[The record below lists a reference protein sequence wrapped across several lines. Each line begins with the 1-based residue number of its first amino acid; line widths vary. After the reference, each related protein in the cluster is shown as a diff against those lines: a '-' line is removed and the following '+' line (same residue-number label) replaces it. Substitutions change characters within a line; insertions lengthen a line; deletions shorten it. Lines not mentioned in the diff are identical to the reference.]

1 MKSEES
7 IGLDRFLSLYPRMRV
22 QPSCSNLI
30 CMEGQF
36 EIRASFKNC
45 PNIED
50 SYRLSIRLPQ
60 VFPRELPQFF
70 ELGGRIPR
78 DADHHVFPEDGSLC
92 LGSPLRLYFIAKS
105 AKDFTDFVQQTLVPY
120 LYAISHCEK
129 TGKSFLFGEL
139 KHGKVG
145 LFEDYVELLQ
155 LRSPQQVDYTL
166 SLLAM
171 KKRLANKKPCPC
183 GCGSRLGVCSYN
195 KIVRQLREH
204 HGRAAFERAL
214 SHLRTLRD

>member
-1 MKSEES
+1 MKSGEP

-22 QPSCSNLI
+22 QPSRSNLI
-30 CMEGQF
+30 CLEGQF
-36 EIRASFKNC
+36 EIRTSFKNG

-60 VFPRELPQFF
+60 AFPRELPQFF

-78 DADHHVFPEDGSLC
+78 DPDHHVVPKDGSLC

-105 AKDFTDFVQQTLVPY
+105 ANDFTDFVQQTLVPY
-120 LYAISHCEK
+120 LYAISQFEK
-129 TGKSFLFGEL
+129 TGKSFPFGEL
-139 KHGKVG
+139 KHGKAG
-145 LFEDYVELLQ
+145 LLEDYVELLQ
-155 LRSPQQVDYTL
+155 LRSPQQVGCTL

-183 GCGSRLGVCSYN
+183 DCGSRLGVCPYN
-195 KIVRQLREH
+195 KTVRQLRKR
-204 HGRAAFERAL
+204 HGRAVFKREL
-214 SHLRTLRD
+214 SYLRTLAD